1 MKVSQDLSILFHL
14 RYDNLNPD
22 GKATI
27 CVRLTVTGFPREGFS
42 LGYKVDP
49 SKFNKEAGI
58 ITGKSAEAIEVNR
71 YLQQVKSE
79 LIRHY
84 NQLKALDP
92 VVTAT
97 MIKNSYNGINREK
110 RTLLELVDFHNEK
123 FQQKVDKEKRKASTM

>member
-97 MIKNSYNGINREK
+97 MIKNSYNG
-110 RTLLELVDFHNEK
+110 TPEL
-123 FQQKVDKEKRKASTM
+123 S